1 MAETNALEVRVD
13 QQIGLLDWNFE
24 ELNVALDGYLEK
36 YKGLQFSDNE
46 IKDAAKICADLNRL
60 AKAINDRKI
69 SVKKEFCAPYD
80 TFADQAM
87 KLVNKIKVVRA
98 DIDAQVKDYKARQQE
113 EKKAKICAWWDEN
126 GKKTIPIEKIW
137 NEKWLNSTCSEKE
150 WQNDLNHIN
159 EKITSDIYAIA
170 QMGDHAKIDFLLTDY
185 LQTLDVSTSIANW
198 DRMEKAR
205 IAAEEEKARIAA
217 AEQAKREAE
226 QATPAPAENVPPHV
240 ETASETPK
248 TAAQDDPNDY
258 LYSPTFQMIDLT
270 YAQAL
275 SLTNFMKNSGMKF
288 RSIAKDRRKK

>member
-1 MAETNALEVRVD
+1 MNALEVRVD

-24 ELNVALDGYLEK
+24 ELNIALDGYLEK
-36 YKGLQFSDNE
+36 YKGLQFSDDE

-87 KLVNKIKVVRA
+87 KLVNKIKEVRA
-98 DIDAQVKDYKARQQE
+98 DIDAQVKDYKTRQQE
-113 EKKAKICAWWDEN
+113 EKRNQICAWWAEN
-126 GKKTIPIEKIW
+126 GKSTVPIEKIW
-137 NEKWLNSTCSEKE
+137 NEKWLNSGCSEKE
-150 WQNDLNHIN
+150 WKSELERIKQ
-159 EKITSDIYAIA
+159 KITTDIASIV
-170 QMGDHAKIDFLLTDY
+170 QFGDHAKVEFLLVDY
-185 LQTLDVSTSIANW
+185 METLDISTSLANW
-198 DRMEKAR
+198 ERREKAR

-217 AEQAKREAE
+217 MEQAKREAVE
-226 QATPAPAENVPPHV
+226 QAPAPVEELPSPV
-240 ETASETPK
+240 ETAPETPE
-248 TAAQDDPNDY
+248 TAPQDNPNDY

>member
-1 MAETNALEVRVD
+1 MAEMNSLEVRVD

-24 ELNVALDGYLEK
+24 ELNIALDGYLEK
-36 YKGLQFSDNE
+36 YRGLQFSDNE

-137 NEKWLNSTCSEKE
+137 NEKWLNATCSEKE

-170 QMGDHAKIDFLLTDY
+170 QIGDHAKVDFLLTDY

-226 QATPAPAENVPPHV
+226 HATPAPAENVPPHV
-240 ETASETPK
+240 EPAPEMPK

>member
-1 MAETNALEVRVD
+1 MAEMNSLEVRVD

-98 DIDAQVKDYKARQQE
+98 DIDAQVKDYKSRQQE

-170 QMGDHAKIDFLLTDY
+170 QIGDHAKVDFLLTDY

-217 AEQAKREAE
+217 AEQAKRETAHAIPEPMEDFTSRIE
-226 QATPAPAENVPPHV
+226 QAP
-240 ETASETPK
+240 ETPK

>member
-1 MAETNALEVRVD
+1 MAEMNSLEVRVD

-24 ELNVALDGYLEK
+24 ELNIALDGYLEK

-170 QMGDHAKIDFLLTDY
+170 QIGDHAKVDFLLTDY

-226 QATPAPAENVPPHV
+226 HATPAPVENVPPHV
-240 ETASETPK
+240 EPAPETPK